1 MGDLI
6 SQLECKP
13 CPCRDCLPGQNTHRA
28 EHGGKDAEFLGIHG
42 KRGFMGHWAPRRR
55 QEWPCENGPKALG
68 NVSIPLNPTSPFHS
82 THHSRAHAHFPGL
95 SGVYDFDQH
104 GAAQVTL
111 CDLPG
116 GQKAMQLLPCFL
128 DTHPRNPELPHQKPH
143 PLRPPGCEETNP
155 RGQPMER
162 GLLASPVCMF
172 PIQATGKC
180 VHDPSGHLAPG
191 QEWSPLR
198 VPSRCCG
205 ASVNHLPA
213 LHRVPDA

>member
-1 MGDLI
+1 MI
-6 SQLECKP
+6 SSPNLSANP
-13 CPCRDCLPGQNTHRA
+13 VRAGTVCPDRTPTELSTEERMRSFWESTGSEVSWDTGPHA
-28 EHGGKDAEFLGIHG
+28 EGRSGRVKTARRPLG
-42 KRGFMGHWAPRRR
+42 
-55 QEWPCENGPKALG
+55 
-68 NVSIPLNPTSPFHS
+68 TSPFHS
-82 THHSRAHAHFPGL
+82 TQLSEDSRAHAHFPGL